1 MQDSGIAFLIGLM
14 AGSIFFID
22 GWGPSEKEKTGF
34 AESRRFRGL
43 SVLVV
48 GGIITPVLD
57 YVTKNAKPEYFL
69 AYLKGC
75 ILGWF
80 FVLLFGLV
88 LYLFWIVSKQSKKDN
103 IFYKLGEFA
112 YAILDFIYL
121 GISDNPHLTAKRTS
135 DVDLAKGVYQRQS
148 DFELKKLESELADAT
163 FKPAGKRSEKKIAD
177 ADLKQAGKGAGFD
190 EKTKSKIK
198 LLNKETTNS
207 KTEAEYTFND
217 WYYKAIAEYD
227 KKEFE
232 KCIAYMKNAL
242 ELDAKAD
249 NAPDA
254 YLYMGLCFDYL
265 ALYQKSGL
273 QYDKII
279 SDYPGYTSMH
289 LAHSNKGV
297 IFDKQLLFEESIIE
311 YDKAINI
318 KPNFEDA
325 WYNKGISL
333 TKLKRYP
340 EAIKVHE
347 EALKLKPDDYEAML
361 YLGDNFAELG
371 QYKDA
376 IKYYEDLIKI
386 KPDYEYAWYGKA
398 RSLHQLRKYADAL
411 AAYDKALSLSPK
423 YANALIGKSVSLQ
436 KMGQLDDS
444 LTALEEAIKLNPPEA
459 TAWFN
464 AAAGYTLKNEKDKAL
479 QNLKKAIEIDS
490 TCKADAKTDG
500 DFKPLWNDAD
510 FIKLVA

>member
-80 FVLLFGLV
+80 FVLLFGLL
-88 LYLFWIVSKQSKKDN
+88 LYLFWIISKQSKKEK
-103 IFYKLGEFA
+103 FLYKAGDFA

-148 DFELKKLESELADAT
+148 DFELKKLEKELASAES
-163 FKPAGKRSEKKIAD
+163 KPNE
-177 ADLKQAGKGAGFD
+177 LD
-190 EKTKSKIK
+190 EKTKTKIK
-198 LLNKETTNS
+198 LFNKETKNS

-227 KKEFE
+227 KKEYE

-279 SDYPGYTSMH
+279 NDYPGYTSMH
-289 LAHSNKGV
+289 LAHSNRGV
-297 IFDKQLLFEESIIE
+297 ILDKQQLFKESIIE

-361 YLGDNFAELG
+361 YLGDNFAELK

-376 IKYYEDLIKI
+376 IKYYENLIKI

-398 RSLHQLRKYADAL
+398 RSLHQSGKYADAL
-411 AAYDKALSLSPK
+411 EAYDKALSLSPK

-444 LTALEEAIKLNPPEA
+444 LTVLEEAIKLNPPEA

-464 AAAGYTLKNEKDKAL
+464 AAAGYTLKNEKNKAL